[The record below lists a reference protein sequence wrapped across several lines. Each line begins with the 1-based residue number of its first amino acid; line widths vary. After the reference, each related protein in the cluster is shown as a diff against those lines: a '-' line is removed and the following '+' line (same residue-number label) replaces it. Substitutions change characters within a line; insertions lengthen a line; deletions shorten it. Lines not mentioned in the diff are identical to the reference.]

1 MSKGYLD
8 HSGSHIDE
16 LGWQSIKPQP
26 RVFDDVIV
34 YRDQLLV
41 VPQHVRGSPFN

>member
-8 HSGSHIDE
+8 HSGSDIQE
-16 LGWQSIKPQP
+16 LGGQSIKPQP

-41 VPQHVRGSPFN
+41 VPQHVYGLPSN